1 MVYLLDTNII
11 IRFLVGDNEEHL
23 AKSTEYFEQIEL
35 GSMEVE
41 ILSDVLMEAFFVLT
55 KFYKLPK
62 IEVIS
67 DLKTILSFEGVVNK
81 DKVILFE
88 TLSIIE
94 NKNIDFVDA
103 LICAK
108 CKFQNYEKLS
118 FEFIEVLSML
128 RDYKRL
134 LKKFF

>member
-11 IRFLVGDNEEHL
+11 IRFLVGDHEEYL
-23 AKSTEYFEQIEL
+23 EKSTEYFEQIEQ

-62 IEVIS
+62 SEVIS

-81 DKVILFE
+81 DKVLLFE
-88 TLSIIE
+88 ALSIIE
-94 NKNIDFVDA
+94 NKNVDFVDA

-118 FEFIEVLSML
+118 FDKDLH
-128 RDYKRL
+128 RC
-134 LKKFF
+134 